1 MELEFERVHLSRMIE
16 QICSEFEPVL
26 QEKNLTWKLDIE
38 PEITMI
44 GDPDKLSRVFD
55 NLIRNACNYSY
66 PDTEIQCSLKKEN
79 DSIVCR
85 IKNHGKTISKE
96 KMGRIFEQFFRV
108 DSSRSSTT
116 GGAGIILMLVLK
128 LLASFVMTAFE
139 KRYEELG
146 FGESAEETGSFITKP
161 EKLPQN
167 QVNAKLKKMAEQL
180 PKIKEIY
187 DNREQY
193 SEHLLSLVCNNPE
206 VADFVKNYNDAEHIA
221 KGGLTRKEKMQKIPL
236 LLQWDKRWG
245 YEDYGDNVLGLSGC
259 APTCLSMVVIG
270 LTGNDAMTPDKIAEF
285 ATQNGYYVK
294 GTGTSWSIMTEGAEK
309 LGVQGTQISLSRNR
323 IKGELEKGHPIICS
337 VGPGDFTTEGHF
349 IVLTGYENGEIK
361 VNDPNCRTRSTLWD
375 YEELQGQIRNL
386 WAFQNS

>member
-1 MELEFERVHLSRMIE
+1 M
-16 QICSEFEPVL
+16 
-26 QEKNLTWKLDIE
+26 
-38 PEITMI
+38 
-44 GDPDKLSRVFD
+44 
-55 NLIRNACNYSY
+55 
-66 PDTEIQCSLKKEN
+66 
-79 DSIVCR
+79 
-85 IKNHGKTISKE
+85 
-96 KMGRIFEQFFRV
+96 
-108 DSSRSSTT
+108 
-116 GGAGIILMLVLK
+116 
-128 LLASFVMTAFE
+128 
-139 KRYEELG
+139 
-146 FGESAEETGSFITKP
+146 
-161 EKLPQN
+161 
-167 QVNAKLKKMAEQL
+167 
-180 PKIKEIY
+180 
-187 DNREQY
+187 
-193 SEHLLSLVCNNPE
+193 
-206 VADFVKNYNDAEHIA
+206 ADFVKNYNDAEHIA

-245 YEDYGDNVLGLSGC
+245 YVDYGDNVLGLSGC

-323 IKGELEKGHPIICS
+323 IKGELEKEHPIICS

-386 WAFQNS
+386 WAFQKS

>member
-1 MELEFERVHLSRMIE
+1 MEETEMKKRKTRIRWGRV
-16 QICSEFEPVL
+16 CV
-26 QEKNLTWKLDIE
+26 
-38 PEITMI
+38 
-44 GDPDKLSRVFD
+44 
-55 NLIRNACNYSY
+55 
-66 PDTEIQCSLKKEN
+66 
-79 DSIVCR
+79 
-85 IKNHGKTISKE
+85 
-96 KMGRIFEQFFRV
+96 
-108 DSSRSSTT
+108 
-116 GGAGIILMLVLK
+116 AGIILMLVLK

-146 FGESAEETGSFITKP
+146 FGESAGETGTFITKP
-161 EKLPQN
+161 EKLTQN

-180 PKIKEIY
+180 PEIKELY

-206 VADFVKNYNDAEHIA
+206 MADFVRNYNDAEHIA

-245 YEDYGDNVLGLSGC
+245 YVNYGDNVLGLSGC

-323 IKGELEKGHPIICS
+323 IKGELEKGNPIICS

-349 IVLTGYENGEIK
+349 IVLSGYENGEIK
-361 VNDPNCRTRSTLWD
+361 VNDPNCRARSTLWD

-386 WAFQNS
+386 WAFQKS